1 MKKTITYKELLQLQA
16 QANAYLIEKGF
27 LILETKD
34 GQKAYNWSTKEP
46 TKLVHGIKNILKQI
60 DKLIPDYNEELEII
74 RIDNCLADEKTGAL
88 LKESDLKS
96 YKFSASGAKK
106 FNQDF
111 KALQNK
117 PVEVHVRIQE
127 EKVDL
132 YQYDLFNGILVA
144 EVNDEFETES

>member
-34 GQKAYNWSTKEP
+34 GQKAYNWSDKP
-46 TKLVHGIKNILKQI
+46 LTKLVHGIKNVLKQI
-60 DKLIPDYNEELEII
+60 DKLIPDYNEELETL

-88 LKESDLKS
+88 LKEADLKT

-106 FNQDF
+106 FNTAF
-111 KALQNK
+111 KELQK
-117 PVEVHVRIQE
+117 KEVEVHVRIQD

-132 YQYDLFNGILVA
+132 YQYDMFNGILVA
-144 EVNDEFETES
+144 QEKEEFDAE